1 MIAGGIAAAAF
12 GAESLAHAAKCVPK
26 YEKGGEAVANQP
38 FIAGEAGSEIGIGKS
53 GKLYNFDREK
63 LYMAN
68 ENIKIFNH
76 ADSERLKPKLIENH
90 TFTHDK
96 AVNITVTRD
105 YITDDRQQYINK
117 YLKIRK

>member
-1 MIAGGIAAAAF
+1 
-12 GAESLAHAAKCVPK
+12 
-26 YEKGGEAVANQP
+26 
-38 FIAGEAGSEIGIGKS
+38 
-53 GKLYNFDREK
+53 
-63 LYMAN
+63 MAN

-76 ADSERLKPKLIENH
+76 ADSDRLKPKLIENH